1 MNTFIIIIIAVA
13 VSAVF
18 TIALKLIDKDKNSM
32 EKVKRYADK
41 RLGEFETY
49 FGEKAKQIKM
59 HSAELDG
66 L

>member
-49 FGEKAKQIKM
+49 FG
-59 HSAELDG
+59 
-66 L
+66 